1 MEKTEPG
8 ASLGTEFQP
17 GPCTGGSWGVLSS
30 PVGRVPS
37 YHCLERPGGGRGP
50 PGGGLHP
57 SPGGD
62 RVRASQ
68 RAGRGVTASLQP
80 RPRPAP
86 PAWRNPGGGGGR
98 RGLGGRGGGRGADRG
113 TEPPEGAAGKQRGD
127 RTGLQGGTSPPL
139 RRRRASRRALPRPPR
154 TRPGPAITGRPGAGC
169 GVGVS
174 RGESV

>member
-86 PAWRNPGGGGGR
+86 PAWRNPGGGGGGGPPGPGR
-98 RGLGGRGGGRGADRG
+98 QGRGEGGGSRHGAARGGGRETAGGPHRAPGRNL
-113 TEPPEGAAGKQRGD
+113 PPPPPPQGLPAGPA
-127 RTGLQGGTSPPL
+127 PP
-139 RRRRASRRALPRPPR
+139 APHQAR
-154 TRPGPAITGRPGAGC
+154 TRHNGEARGGLR
-169 GVGVS
+169 S
-174 RGESV
+174 RGESG